1 MTTHAVL
8 TGDLVASSRLSPA
21 SLQGA
26 RQTIE
31 AASAE
36 IAGWAPKLVASTP
49 DFFRG
54 DSWQLLLTRPGFSL
68 RAAFYIRAS
77 LKAGQPDWDTRIAI
91 GLGQV
96 ARVDKARTSL
106 SSGEAFLLS
115 GHALDAMG
123 PATSIVVAS
132 PPRARGW
139 AALDVLAQ
147 ICSGMIDDWSQ
158 KQAQVARLALAP
170 NAPTQAEM
178 AERLGI
184 SQQAVSKALAAAK
197 VPAFLQA
204 AEYCE
209 GLNWRRVELI

>member
-8 TGDLVASSRLSPA
+8 TGDLVGSSRLSPA

-26 RQTIE
+26 RQTFE

-54 DSWQLLLTRPGFSL
+54 DSWQLLLTQPGFSL

-77 LKAGQPDWDTRIAI
+77 LKAGDPDWDTRIAI
-91 GLGQV
+91 GLGEV
-96 ARVDKARTSL
+96 AKIDKGRTSL

-123 PATSIVVAS
+123 AATNIIVSGQSSA
-132 PPRARGW
+132 G
-139 AALDVLAQ
+139 LDVLAR
-147 ICSGMIDDWSQ
+147 ICSSMADDWSQ
-158 KQAQVARLALAP
+158 KQAQAVCLALAP
-170 NAPTQAEM
+170 DAPTQAEM
-178 AERLGI
+178 AERLGVT
-184 SQQAVSKALAAAK
+184 QQAVSKALASAK
-197 VPAFLQA
+197 ISAFLQA
-204 AEYCE
+204 AQYCE
-209 GLNWRRVELI
+209 TLTWPRLRLV

>member
-8 TGDLVASSRLSPA
+8 TGDLVGSSRLDPA

-26 RQTIE
+26 RQTFE

-54 DSWQLLLTRPGFSL
+54 DSWQLLLTQPGFSL

-77 LKAGQPDWDTRIAI
+77 LKAGDPDWDTRIAI
-91 GLGQV
+91 GLGEV
-96 ARVDKARTSL
+96 AKIDKGRTSL

-123 PATSIVVAS
+123 AATNIIVSGQSSA
-132 PPRARGW
+132 G
-139 AALDVLAQ
+139 LDVLAR
-147 ICSGMIDDWSQ
+147 ICSSMADDWSQ
-158 KQAQVARLALAP
+158 KQAQAVCLALAP
-170 NAPTQAEM
+170 DAPTQAEM
-178 AERLGI
+178 AERLGVT
-184 SQQAVSKALAAAK
+184 QQAVSKALASAK
-197 VPAFLQA
+197 ISAFLQA
-204 AEYCE
+204 AQYCE
-209 GLNWRRVELI
+209 TLTWLRARWI